1 MEPMIC
7 LSIINQGLTNQ
18 DIIEEVREIVQYHVD
33 IVEWRVD
40 AYKYRTDWNK
50 VAQTLRTIREE
61 LGTTP
66 LILTFRDV
74 LEGGKMEWTNQL
86 WLEYLPFLEANVDLY
101 DYVDI
106 EMHNFMK
113 MTETEKI
120 HLLDLF
126 HRNNIRLIGSYHN
139 FLQMEEED
147 AIVNRF
153 VGALGQ
159 GMDIIK
165 MVYQAKAAKEVQC
178 LMRAATRCHEMAKAN
193 QVFIPMGN
201 VGRQVRLHPELTF
214 SSIAYCTTKDHSSIG
229 QVTVKEYRKN
239 RIG

>member
-1 MEPMIC
+1 MIC

-40 AYKYRTDWNK
+40 AYEYRADWKK
-50 VAQTLRTIREE
+50 VAQTLRMIREE
-61 LGTTP
+61 LGATP
-66 LILTFRDV
+66 LMLTFRDA
-74 LEGGKMEWTNQL
+74 LEGGSIKWTNQL
-86 WLEYLPFLEANVDLY
+86 WLEYLTFLEACVDWY

-106 EMHNFMK
+106 EVCNFMK

-126 HRNNIRLIGSYHN
+126 HRNNICLIGSYHN
-139 FLQMEEED
+139 FLQMEVED
-147 AIVNRF
+147 VIVNRF
-153 VGALGQ
+153 MGALNQ
-159 GMDIIK
+159 GMDFIK
-165 MVYQAKAAKEVQC
+165 MAYQAKATKDVQC

-201 VGRQVRLHPELTF
+201 EGRKVRLHPELTF
-214 SSIAYCTTKDHSSIG
+214 SSIAYCTTKDQSLIG

-239 RIG
+239 RIGK